1 MSTVLIVAVIVVFVA
16 LVAAFL
22 YFGPG
27 RGARRGSL
35 RRRFGPEYDRVLA
48 RHDGD
53 TGAAEAEL
61 AERVRRHGSLKTRPL
76 TAETRERYVSRWA
89 GLQEQFVDS
98 PQQAVAE
105 AGRLVGALAQERG
118 FPAPEDRENHA
129 DALSV
134 HHPYHVNGYRALHS
148 SVEAGA
154 GTEDLRAAL
163 LEARGLFGELVST
176 KEHGPERR
184 TEPVRHRHRQKVLPM
199 GHRVKGE
206 GA

>member
-16 LVAAFL
+16 VVAAFL

-27 RGARRGSL
+27 RGNRRGSL
-35 RRRFGPEYDRVLA
+35 RHRFGPEYERVLA
-48 RHDGD
+48 RHGGD
-53 TGAAEAEL
+53 TKAADAEL
-61 AERVRRHGSLKTRPL
+61 GERVKRHGSLEMRPL
-76 TAETRERYVSRWA
+76 TPETRERYVSRWT
-89 GLQEQFVDS
+89 GIQEQFVDA

-105 AGRLVGALAQERG
+105 AERLVGALAHERG
-118 FPAPEDRENHA
+118 FPAAEDRENHV

-134 HHPYHVNGYRALHS
+134 HHPHHVNGYRALHS
-148 SVEAGA
+148 SVESGA

-176 KEHGPERR
+176 KERDPDHGHARARDREKVL
-184 TEPVRHRHRQKVLPM
+184 PVRHQA
-199 GHRVKGE
+199 KGE

>member
-1 MSTVLIVAVIVVFVA
+1 MPTVLIVAVIVVFVA
-16 LVAAFL
+16 VVAAFL
-22 YFGPG
+22 YFAPG
-27 RGARRGSL
+27 RGNRHGSL

-53 TGAAEAEL
+53 TRAAEAEL
-61 AERVRRHGSLKTRPL
+61 GERVKRHGSLETRPL
-76 TAETRERYVSRWA
+76 TPETRERYVSRWT

-105 AGRLVGALAQERG
+105 ADRLVAALAQERG
-118 FPAPEDRENHA
+118 FPAAEDHENHV

-134 HHPYHVNGYRALHS
+134 HHPHHVNGYRTLHS

-176 KEHGPERR
+176 RKHDPDRR
-184 TEPVRHRHRQKVLPM
+184 PEPVRDRQKVLPTR
-199 GHRVKGE
+199 HQAKGE